1 MNLMQHL
8 IQSQCIRWIG
18 EEILWMNN
26 EFLARY
32 SSAILAYKIQCINV
46 FKLRKE
52 ASEIMK
58 DHNMKPEHL
67 RTLDNAFKVLMEFPT
82 SRSGMSLITDTL
94 HECFGDDFSGSI
106 VSTQPDVPLFVMSI
120 FPERSTTDKIIES
133 VARGNSDFKTIQSL
147 WEKNTKWTIEI
158 DERIL
163 KNTFTTRE
171 LTAMVLHEVGHLIQ
185 SKTIATRIVTVL
197 QYEYA
202 KTSMQNKMLLRTKVF
217 RSIMALPIINSCI
230 SDQKG
235 SNVKDEIKADR
246 YAKKLGYA
254 KDLISAMNK
263 LSKLPN
269 YNLKKDPNE
278 AMRSTTQFS
287 LNTLQNLQ
295 DRKNDLV
302 KSELTTL
309 KEAVQSPY
317 LESVLVDIYG
327 QWFVDKSAYTES
339 SQLDYFVREN
349 NKSQF
354 IDRMMKESAESYMR
368 EFGIFGK
375 KKLQRIDPADIDYI
389 SLKIDQISSDLDKM
403 MLVSYIHNK
412 MDMVNF
418 YLDLLDDPR
427 SGKKYNVP
435 HSRSY
440 LLSVQKQLEM
450 LREKALK
457 KIIPPKQPD
466 IYVGYPA
473 GYEG

>member
-1 MNLMQHL
+1 
-8 IQSQCIRWIG
+8 
-18 EEILWMNN
+18 
-26 EFLARY
+26 
-32 SSAILAYKIQCINV
+32 
-46 FKLRKE
+46 
-52 ASEIMK
+52 MK

-327 QWFVDKSAYTES
+327 QWFVDKSAFTES

-389 SLKIDQISSDLDKM
+389 SLKIDQINSDLDKM

-457 KIIPPKQPD
+457 KIIPPKQPY

-473 GYEG
+473 CYEG

>member
-1 MNLMQHL
+1 
-8 IQSQCIRWIG
+8 
-18 EEILWMNN
+18 
-26 EFLARY
+26 
-32 SSAILAYKIQCINV
+32 
-46 FKLRKE
+46 
-52 ASEIMK
+52 MK

-67 RTLDNAFKVLMEFPT
+67 RTLDNAFKVLMEYPT

-94 HECFGDDFSGSI
+94 CECFGDDFSGSV

-147 WEKNTKWTIEI
+147 WEKNSKWTIEI
-158 DERIL
+158 DEHIL
-163 KNTFTTRE
+163 KGTFTTRE

-185 SKTIATRIVTVL
+185 SKTIATRIITVL

-235 SNVKDEIKADR
+235 SNLKEEIKADR

-263 LSKLPN
+263 LSKHPS

-278 AMRSTTQFS
+278 AMKTTTQFS
-287 LNTLQNLQ
+287 LNTLQNFQ
-295 DRKNDLV
+295 NRKDELV
-302 KSELTTL
+302 KSELTSL

-327 QWFVDKSAYTES
+327 QWFVDKSAFNES
-339 SQLDYFVREN
+339 SQLDYFVRQN

-354 IDRMMKESAESYMR
+354 IDRMMKESTDSYMR

-389 SLKIDQISSDLDKM
+389 TIKIDQINSDLDKM

-418 YLDLLDDPR
+418 YLDLLDDP

-440 LLSVQKQLEM
+440 LMSVQKQLEM

>member
-1 MNLMQHL
+1 
-8 IQSQCIRWIG
+8 
-18 EEILWMNN
+18 
-26 EFLARY
+26 
-32 SSAILAYKIQCINV
+32 
-46 FKLRKE
+46 
-52 ASEIMK
+52 MK

-67 RTLDNAFKVLMEFPT
+67 RTLDNAFKVLMEYPT

-94 HECFGDDFSGSI
+94 CECFGDDFSGSV

-147 WEKNTKWTIEI
+147 WEKNSKWTIEI

-163 KNTFTTRE
+163 KGTFTTRE

-185 SKTIATRIVTVL
+185 SKTIATRIITVL

-235 SNVKDEIKADR
+235 SNLKEEIKADR

-263 LSKLPN
+263 LSKHPS

-278 AMRSTTQFS
+278 AMRTTTQFS
-287 LNTLQNLQ
+287 LNTLQNFQ
-295 DRKNDLV
+295 NRKDELV
-302 KSELTTL
+302 KSELTSL

-327 QWFVDKSAYTES
+327 QWFVDKSAFNES
-339 SQLDYFVREN
+339 SQLDYFVRQN

-354 IDRMMKESAESYMR
+354 IDRMMKESTDSYMR

-389 SLKIDQISSDLDKM
+389 SIKIDQINSDLDKM

-418 YLDLLDDPR
+418 YLDLLDDP

-435 HSRSY
+435 HSHSY
-440 LLSVQKQLEM
+440 LMSVQKQLEM
-450 LREKALK
+450 LSEKALK

>member
-1 MNLMQHL
+1 
-8 IQSQCIRWIG
+8 
-18 EEILWMNN
+18 MNN
-26 EFLARY
+26 EFITRY
-32 SSAILAYKIQCINV
+32 SSAILACKIQCINV

-235 SNVKDEIKADR
+235 SNVKDEIKADG

-327 QWFVDKSAYTES
+327 QWFVDKSAFTES

-349 NKSQF
+349 KKSQF

-389 SLKIDQISSDLDKM
+389 SLKIDQINSDLDKM

>member
-1 MNLMQHL
+1 M
-8 IQSQCIRWIG
+8 RD
-18 EEILWMNN
+18 
-26 EFLARY
+26 R
-32 SSAILAYKIQCINV
+32 
-46 FKLRKE
+46 
-52 ASEIMK
+52 
-58 DHNMKPEHL
+58 NMKPEHL

-82 SRSGMSLITDTL
+82 SHSGMSLITDTL
-94 HECFGDDFSGSI
+94 HECFGDDFSGSV
-106 VSTQPDVPLFVMSI
+106 VSAQPDVPMFVMSI

-133 VARGNSDFKTIQSL
+133 VANGNSNFNTIQSL

-163 KNTFTTRE
+163 KDTFTTRE
-171 LTAMVLHEVGHLIQ
+171 LTAMLLHEVGHLIE
-185 SKTIATRIVTVL
+185 SKTIASRVITVL

-217 RSIMALPIINSCI
+217 RSIMTLPIINSCI

-235 SNVKDEIKADR
+235 SNVKEEIKADR
-246 YAKKLGYA
+246 YAKKFGYA
-254 KDLISAMNK
+254 KDLISAMTK
-263 LSKLPN
+263 LSKHPK

-278 AMRSTTQFS
+278 AMKTTAQFS

-295 DRKNDLV
+295 DRKNELV
-302 KSELTTL
+302 KHELTTL

-327 QWFVDKSAYTES
+327 MWFVDESAFNES
-339 SQLDYFVREN
+339 SRLSYYVQEGKKTKY
-349 NKSQF
+349 
-354 IDRMMKESAESYMR
+354 IDHMMKESADTYMK

-389 SLKIDQISSDLDKM
+389 ALKIDQINSDLDKM

-418 YLDLLDDPR
+418 YLDLLDDPM

-435 HSRSY
+435 HSRGY
-440 LLSVQKQLEM
+440 LISVQKQLEA

-457 KIIPPKQPD
+457 KIIPPKTPD
-466 IYVGYPA
+466 IYVAYPA

>member
-1 MNLMQHL
+1 
-8 IQSQCIRWIG
+8 
-18 EEILWMNN
+18 
-26 EFLARY
+26 
-32 SSAILAYKIQCINV
+32 
-46 FKLRKE
+46 
-52 ASEIMK
+52 MK

-327 QWFVDKSAYTES
+327 QWFVDKSAFTES

-375 KKLQRIDPADIDYI
+375 KKLQRIEPADIDYI
-389 SLKIDQISSDLDKM
+389 GLKIDQISSDLDKM

-418 YLDLLDDPR
+418 YLDLLDDPI

-457 KIIPPKQPD
+457 KIISPKQPD

>member
-8 IQSQCIRWIG
+8 IQSQCIQWIG

-287 LNTLQNLQ
+287 LNTLQNLK

-375 KKLQRIDPADIDYI
+375 KKLQRIEPADIDYI
-389 SLKIDQISSDLDKM
+389 GLKIDQISSDLDKM

-440 LLSVQKQLEM
+440 LLSAQKQLEM

>member
-1 MNLMQHL
+1 
-8 IQSQCIRWIG
+8 
-18 EEILWMNN
+18 
-26 EFLARY
+26 
-32 SSAILAYKIQCINV
+32 
-46 FKLRKE
+46 
-52 ASEIMK
+52 MK

-133 VARGNSDFKTIQSL
+133 VARGTSDFKTIQSL

-163 KNTFTTRE
+163 KNIFTTRE

-263 LSKLPN
+263 LSKLSN

-375 KKLQRIDPADIDYI
+375 KKLQRIEPADIDYI
-389 SLKIDQISSDLDKM
+389 GLKIDQISSDLDKM

-457 KIIPPKQPD
+457 KIIPPKHPD

>member
-1 MNLMQHL
+1 
-8 IQSQCIRWIG
+8 
-18 EEILWMNN
+18 
-26 EFLARY
+26 
-32 SSAILAYKIQCINV
+32 
-46 FKLRKE
+46 
-52 ASEIMK
+52 MK

-389 SLKIDQISSDLDKM
+389 SLKIDQINSDLDKM

-427 SGKKYNVP
+427 LGKKYNVP
-435 HSRSY
+435 HSRTY